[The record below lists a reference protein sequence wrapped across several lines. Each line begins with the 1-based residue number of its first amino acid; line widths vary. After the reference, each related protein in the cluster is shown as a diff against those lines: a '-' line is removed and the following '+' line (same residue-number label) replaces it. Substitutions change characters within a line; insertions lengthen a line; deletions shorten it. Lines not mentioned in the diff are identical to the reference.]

1 MISPYLVIGPS
12 HKGGRG
18 VFATKNIPAGTVVEV
33 APVLVL
39 SIQDRKAIEE
49 TRLFHYIFEW
59 GKSKRL
65 GCMAFGYMSMYNHD
79 YTANCEYEMDY
90 EESTMTVRTLRQLKK
105 GDELYINY
113 NADPNDKTP
122 LWFDAK

>member
-1 MISPYLVIGPS
+1 MISPYLLIAPS

-18 VFATKNIPAGTVVEV
+18 VFAARNIPAGTVVEV

-39 SIQDRKAIEE
+39 SAKDRKAIE
-49 TRLFHYIFEW
+49 TTKLFHYIFEW
-59 GKSKRL
+59 GKTKKL
-65 GCMAFGYMSMYNHD
+65 AGLAFGYMSMYNHD
-79 YTANCEYEMDY
+79 YNANCEYEMDY
-90 EESTMTVRTLRQLKK
+90 GESTMTVRTLRPLKK

-113 NADPNDKTP
+113 NAVPDDKTP